1 MSRFKIGTMKK
12 DGLDG
17 LSSFRLGKPK
27 PGAAERAR
35 EIKTRQKERGIVF
48 PDSTDLVRADRD
60 AR

>member
-1 MSRFKIGTMKK
+1 MSKFKTGSMRK

-27 PGAAERAR
+27 PSAAERAR
-35 EIKTRQKERGIVF
+35 EIKLRQKERGIVF
-48 PDSTDLVRADRD
+48 PDSTDIVRADRD